1 MVRVCAEPRACV
13 FVVVHCCCV
22 VPDWVSIDVWIVY
35 ACGRAHVNGARPFA
49 EKQRMRAVH
58 DAWRRRWWWLETVA
72 AFRVP
77 DVDEV
82 KTLLLVVLV
91 LVSVLNHSSTPIMEH
106 QGQEAPDNIGQRG
119 DRSGVRSR
127 GSGIAHVRRRG
138 RCREELKE
146 RKETAGGRGGE
157 GTSKSDTN
165 IDTQT
170 RT

>member
-1 MVRVCAEPRACV
+1 MVRACSQRSSVCVRFMMRGGGGGGGSKRSPR
-13 FVVVHCCCV
+13 
-22 VPDWVSIDVWIVY
+22 SVY
-35 ACGRAHVNGARPFA
+35 
-49 EKQRMRAVH
+49 
-58 DAWRRRWWWLETVA
+58 
-72 AFRVP
+72 VP

-82 KTLLLVVLV
+82 ETLLLVVLV